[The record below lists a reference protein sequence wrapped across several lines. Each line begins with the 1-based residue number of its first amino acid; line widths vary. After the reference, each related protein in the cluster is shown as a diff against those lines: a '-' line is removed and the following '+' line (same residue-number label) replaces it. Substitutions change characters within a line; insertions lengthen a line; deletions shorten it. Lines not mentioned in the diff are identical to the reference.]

1 MRRGVSSDQLC
12 AGGFTMKTRLKSGV
26 PSAARNRVNWTH
38 MRNLLVFMAVAG
50 SLVAG
55 TAPTTAKAPSVPRKA
70 AEFVFRN
77 ADGPQKLLSMY
88 KGKTIVVAFMFTTCP
103 HCQKTA
109 QLLAEVQ
116 REYAARGVQILGAVF
131 DKDAATRVQQFSKSL
146 GLNFPVGYSEQ
157 APVLD
162 FLQLPPNDPYF
173 VPILVFID
181 RHGSVRSQYVGDET
195 FLSHQE
201 VNIRAEIDKLLKP

>member
-1 MRRGVSSDQLC
+1 
-12 AGGFTMKTRLKSGV
+12 
-26 PSAARNRVNWTH
+26 
-38 MRNLLVFMAVAG
+38 MAVAG

-55 TAPTTAKAPSVPRKA
+55 TAPTPPKAPVVPRKA
-70 AEFVFRN
+70 AEFVFKS
-77 ADGPQKLLSMY
+77 AGGAPKLLSMY
-88 KGKTIVVAFMFTTCP
+88 KGKTIVLAFMFTTCP

-131 DKDAATRVQQFSKSL
+131 DKDAATRAQQFSGSL

-162 FLQLPPNDPYF
+162 FLQLPLNDPYF